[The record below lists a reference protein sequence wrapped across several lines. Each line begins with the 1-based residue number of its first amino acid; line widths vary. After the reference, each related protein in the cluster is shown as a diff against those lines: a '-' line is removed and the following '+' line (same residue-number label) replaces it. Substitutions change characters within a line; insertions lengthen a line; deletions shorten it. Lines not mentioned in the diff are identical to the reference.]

1 MEVLNEPQR
10 YAPEQVFYI
19 KKLTPGTNGL
29 AHFMLSRREGDGF
42 SITYDPVAMPHA
54 IRWILDNGDQRV
66 AAFAIPGT
74 CEPKAI
80 RQRRKRAM
88 SARSQA
94 ELARRSPRASAASID
109 AARPI
114 SPARSRSL
122 QKGPDMT
129 GRIAVVGSNMVDLI
143 TYVTRMPAKGE
154 TIEAPSFEMGCGGK
168 GANQAVAAAKL
179 GADVLMVTKVGD
191 DLFGENTIRNF
202 ASFGIDTRH
211 VSKVAGKSSG
221 VAPIVVEPSG
231 ENSIL
236 IVKGANAD
244 LLPVDIERAAEDLKT
259 CDLILLQLEIPL
271 ETVYATIEF
280 GKRHGIKTLLN
291 PAPATSALDLQR
303 ILRVSFFVPNE
314 TELALLA
321 GLPVGTFPE
330 IEAAARSLIA
340 KGIETVIVTMGER
353 GALLVTPTET
363 TAIEPVRVTPVD
375 TTGAGDAF
383 IGSFA
388 RYYVDAGDV
397 NASLRK
403 AVRYA
408 ADSVTR
414 RGTQKAYATR
424 EMFEAH

>member
-1 MEVLNEPQR
+1 
-10 YAPEQVFYI
+10 
-19 KKLTPGTNGL
+19 
-29 AHFMLSRREGDGF
+29 
-42 SITYDPVAMPHA
+42 
-54 IRWILDNGDQRV
+54 
-66 AAFAIPGT
+66 
-74 CEPKAI
+74 
-80 RQRRKRAM
+80 
-88 SARSQA
+88 
-94 ELARRSPRASAASID
+94 
-109 AARPI
+109 
-114 SPARSRSL
+114 
-122 QKGPDMT
+122 MT

-191 DLFGENTIRNF
+191 DMFGENTIKNF
-202 ASFGIDTRH
+202 VNFGIDTRH
-211 VSKVAGKSSG
+211 VSKVRGRSSG
-221 VAPIVVEPSG
+221 VAPIMVEPSG

-236 IVKGANAD
+236 IVKGANSD

-259 CDLILLQLEIPL
+259 SVTRSRFQLEIPL

-303 ILRVSFFVPNE
+303 ILHVSFFVPNE
-314 TELALLA
+314 TELALLS
-321 GLPVGTFPE
+321 GHPVGTVPE

-340 KGIETVIVTMGER
+340 KGIGTAIVTMGER
-353 GALLVTPTET
+353 GALLVTQTET
-363 TAIEPVRVTPVD
+363 ASIEPVKVTPAD

-383 IGSFA
+383 IGAFA
-388 RYYVDAGDV
+388 RYYVEIGDV
-397 NASLRK
+397 KASLGK
-403 AVRYA
+403 AARYA

-424 EMFEAH
+424 EMFDAS